1 MFEDLLLVVY
11 GLTVLF
17 FFIGYTGGILTGRW
31 NRKIQSAAEN
41 VVTKV
46 EQQSGFRF
54 NTKAMANFIE
64 FGTII
69 SFLLP
74 VVNTCVMV
82 KSIITVRKAKKA
94 FNAATK
100 RIVDE
105 HTKFLDD

>member
-1 MFEDLLLVVY
+1 MFEDLFLIVY

-17 FFIGYTGGILTGRW
+17 FFIGYTGSVLKGRW
-31 NRKIQSAAEN
+31 NKRIQTAAES
-41 VVTKV
+41 VVAKV
-46 EQQSGFRF
+46 EQESGFRF

-64 FGTII
+64 FGTVIA
-69 SFLLP
+69 FLLP
-74 VVNTCVMV
+74 LVNTCVMV
-82 KSIITVRKAKKA
+82 KSISNSRKAKKA

>member
-11 GLTVLF
+11 GLTVLY
-17 FFIGYTGGILTGRW
+17 FFIGYTGSVLTGRW
-31 NRKIQSAAEN
+31 NRKIQTAAES
-41 VVTKV
+41 VVSKV

-64 FGTII
+64 FGTVVA
-69 SFLLP
+69 FLLP
-74 VVNTCVMV
+74 LVNTCVMV
-82 KSIITVRKAKKA
+82 KSISNVRKAKRA

-100 RIVDE
+100 RVVDE